1 MPLASL
7 RGCDYLMQT
16 GSRREYTDVGMG
28 TVAHV
33 NGMAVGLRC
42 GSRRGVREMD
52 SRGGSGRRVPLLC
65 GRATV
70 MHVGHLRFDAI
81 EAEGEE

>member
-16 GSRREYTDVGMG
+16 GSRRQYTDMGMG

-33 NGMAVGLRC
+33 NGMAVGFRR
-42 GSRRGVREMD
+42 GSRRGVGEMD
-52 SRGGSGRRVPLLC
+52 SRDNSGRRVPVLC

-70 MHVGHLRFDAI
+70 MYVRHL
-81 EAEGEE
+81 